1 MAVEALFQNRTP
13 LDEIF
18 RVVLGITN
26 VGVSRRAIEDFTTGS
41 SGRFRDLAL
50 TIGDR
55 PLAFTEDGA
64 GHLQLTGGRT
74 NIVSPPKAQDASAA
88 GTMYRNGGGQIYKK
102 LVVNTRDEET
112 LKEFFLEVYI
122 ALVLRSVNPHI
133 CIPINVFRNDAIKRN
148 ARSSTERARAAGQ
161 GSSPTEEA
169 LFILMNTVPNN
180 INRHYNL
187 ESQTRSYL
195 DITIDIIEQL
205 ALILIDLEA
214 VRFFHNDLHTGNV
227 LFTEGGQLTLI
238 DFGRSSVIVGGQLY
252 GEPDDNAIRRRMPC
266 DLPTF
271 LIHLYEILSL
281 RRPASLESM
290 TFIRDLFETPL
301 ENILSYTRILTTR
314 NITAGNIMQHH
325 YLYYPWVVL
334 EPGYASHRYGPTWDA
349 AHAAAFEACPT
360 IKPRGALMEIARIRA
375 AAAAPAAPAA
385 AAAAPAAPAAA
396 AAAPAAA
403 APAALR
409 QRAAFASPQ
418 LRGEAP
424 PDVSAFLPKSKS
436 GSVCCS
442 GRGQSGCVICG
453 GGKKRKTRTR
463 NTKKRKTLR
472 KKRRTLFRPMDILNR
487 HFMN

>member
-1 MAVEALFQNRTP
+1 MAVEALFQNGTP

-18 RVVLGITN
+18 REVLGITD
-26 VGVSRRAIEDFTTGS
+26 VTVSRQAIADFTTGS
-41 SGRFRDLAL
+41 SGRFRNLAL

-64 GHLQLTGGRT
+64 GHLQVTGGRT
-74 NIVSPPKAQDASAA
+74 NIVSPPKAQDVSAA
-88 GTMYRNGGGQIYKK
+88 GTMYRNGEGQIYKK
-102 LVVNTRDEET
+102 LAVNTRDEHT
-112 LKEFFLEVYI
+112 LEEFFLEVYI

-133 CIPINVFRNDAIKRN
+133 CIPISVFRNDAIKRN

-161 GSSPTEEA
+161 GSAPTEEA

-180 INRHYNL
+180 INRHYTL
-187 ESQTRSYL
+187 QLQTRSYL
-195 DITIDIIEQL
+195 DITIDIIRQL
-205 ALILIDLEA
+205 ALILVNLEA
-214 VRFFHNDLHTGNV
+214 VSFFHNDLHTENV
-227 LFTEGGQLTLI
+227 LFTEGGELTLI
-238 DFGRSSVIVGGQLY
+238 DFGRSSVIVGEQLY
-252 GEPDDNAIRRRMPC
+252 GEPDDNAIGRRMPC

-271 LIHLYEILSL
+271 LIHLYEKLSL
-281 RRPASLESM
+281 RRPDSLESM
-290 TFIRDLFETPL
+290 TFIRDLFETPHG
-301 ENILSYTRILTTR
+301 NILSYTRDLTTLNR
-314 NITAGNIMQHH
+314 NAGNNMQHH
-325 YLYYPWVVL
+325 YLYYPWVVF
-334 EPGYASHRYGPTWDA
+334 EAGYASHRYTHTWDA

-360 IKPRGALMEIARIRA
+360 IKPRGALERISA
-375 AAAAPAAPAA
+375 AA

-396 AAAPAAA
+396 AAPAAPA

-472 KKRRTLFRPMDILNR
+472 KKRRTLFKKY
-487 HFMN
+487 